1 MYSKESVII
10 NPSGLHAR
18 PAAEFVAEAK
28 KYDAKIQ
35 IKRFDEKDAVNA
47 KSIVMILSKA
57 FAKGDVVQILADG
70 NDEQLAVD
78 SLVALINSGFSE

>member
-35 IKRFDEKDAVNA
+35 IKRSDEKDVT
-47 KSIVMILSKA
+47 LSP
-57 FAKGDVVQILADG
+57 L
-70 NDEQLAVD
+70 L
-78 SLVALINSGFSE
+78 

>member
-70 NDEQLAVD
+70 NDEQVAVD